1 MVCGQAVQT
10 DARVVRW
17 DAPNGLN
24 GYLET
29 CFFES
34 SRSLPFNPAPGCETP
49 RRYSERNFLDGRSNE
64 RNARSRGRTMRLLR
78 RHVDQIVIHYDA
90 AGSSRR
96 CFQVLHDERGLSS
109 HFLLDTDGTIYQTLD
124 VRERARHAGDVNDRG
139 IGIEIA
145 NLGAY
150 EHPAELALRRERL
163 ALLEP
168 AAFTGAPSPPAPV
181 VGDIQGRHLHQY
193 PFTEAQYD
201 ALISLVAALCRTFPN
216 IKRTVPRDRS
226 GRVVT
231 DFLPPKR
238 RERFRGILGHYHVS
252 PSKIDPGPAFNWN
265 RLERALHRRD

>member
-1 MVCGQAVQT
+1 MVGGQAVPT

-17 DAPNGLN
+17 DAPNGFN

-29 CFFES
+29 CFFDS
-34 SRSLPFNPAPGCETP
+34 NCSLPFNPAPGCGTP
-49 RRYSERNFLDGRSNE
+49 RRYSERDFLDGR
-64 RNARSRGRTMRLLR
+64 NARSQGRTMRLLR

-90 AGSSRR
+90 AGTSRR
-96 CFQVLHDERGLSS
+96 CFQVLHDERGLSA

-124 VRERARHAGDVNDRG
+124 VRERARHAGEVNDRS

-150 EHPAELALRRERL
+150 ENPAELALRRDRL

-168 AAFTGAPSPPAPV
+168 AAFTGARPPPAPV
-181 VGDIQGRHLHQY
+181 VGNIQDRQLHQY

-226 GRVVT
+226 GDVVT
-231 DFLPPKR
+231 VVLPADR

-252 PSKIDPGPAFNWN
+252 SSKVDPGPAFNWN
-265 RLERALHRRD
+265 RLERAILRRD